1 MRTITPRP
9 LASAAAATV
18 AAAAWAITAPIAA
31 AAPGDV
37 TLSTPSVNG
46 NTVTATI
53 ANNSADDIVCT
64 SFGADAGNP
73 NPATTQSARLLFD
86 TPEIPAG
93 TTGTY
98 TYLVY
103 DGDAGT
109 SAGVTEIPDGYYD
122 IYWTCTAALPG
133 DERWGTPPLLTAE
146 EATATHYRNI
156 QVGAP
161 TPEPEPEPTCFGS
174 VCLP

>member
-1 MRTITPRP
+1 M
-9 LASAAAATV
+9 
-18 AAAAWAITAPIAA
+18 
-31 AAPGDV
+31 
-37 TLSTPSVNG
+37 STPSVTG

-53 ANNSADDIVCT
+53 TNNSSDAIVCA
-64 SFGADAGNP
+64 SLGADAGNP
-73 NPATTQSARLLFD
+73 NPAKTLSARLFFE

-98 TYLVY
+98 TYLIY

-109 SAGVTEIPDGYYD
+109 NAGITEIPDGSYD
-122 IYWTCTAALPG
+122 IYWTCTAASPG
-133 DERWGTPPLLTAE
+133 AESWGTPPFLTAD
-146 EATATHYRNI
+146 EATATPYRNI

-161 TPEPEPEPTCFGS
+161 EPEPEPEPTCFGS